1 MFIFVRKE
9 QSGKKDEQVALFV
22 ILLRASNIHLTAASF
37 LLAILSCV
45 RDRKR
50 KKLFIE
56 LRIIILDVFLYG
68 KKRKLKE
75 TNEESNVHVYEK

>member
-1 MFIFVRKE
+1 VRKE
-9 QSGKKDEQVALFV
+9 QSEKKDEQVASFV
-22 ILLRASNIHLTAASF
+22 ILLQASNIHLNAASS

-50 KKLFIE
+50 ENELIFIE
-56 LRIIILDVFLYG
+56 LRITILVVFLYR